1 MSVTGTVS
9 GISFYLTRPD
19 LDFERCHDIR
29 VPKLLCKGVKSQKP
43 DVLQSLSCPFRST
56 TGDLLEGRVSCS
68 SLGTLG
74 RFRAAHGE

>member
-19 LDFERCHDIR
+19 LDQSSKASVLGC
-29 VPKLLCKGVKSQKP
+29 LTGVKSQKP
-43 DVLQSLSCPFRST
+43 DVLQSLSRPFRST

-68 SLGTLG
+68 KSWHAGLV
-74 RFRAAHGE
+74 